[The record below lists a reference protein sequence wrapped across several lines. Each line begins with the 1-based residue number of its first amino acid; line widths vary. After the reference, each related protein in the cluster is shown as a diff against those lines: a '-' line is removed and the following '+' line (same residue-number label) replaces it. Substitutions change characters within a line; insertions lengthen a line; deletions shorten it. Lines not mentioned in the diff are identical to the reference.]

1 MTAVN
6 AIVNSREIIENKL
19 TIGESSVLFWIHCD
33 SYSDATL
40 NLR

>member
-19 TIGESSVLFWIHCD
+19 TIGESSVLFWIYC
-33 SYSDATL
+33 
-40 NLR
+40 